1 MSTPSAGC
9 VALERGPLVYCVE
22 TADVPAGIELEDVR
36 VDADVRPGETVRDD
50 LPGSPVGLSVAARAA
65 GTGAAIEIGAIPYF
79 SWAHRPVEAMRI
91 WIPVASPADA
101 GG

>member
-1 MSTPSAGC
+1 M
-9 VALERGPLVYCVE
+9 E
-22 TADVPAGIELEDVR
+22 
-36 VDADVRPGETVRDD
+36 
-50 LPGSPVGLSVAARAA
+50 ARTA
-65 GTGAAIEIGAIPYF
+65 GTGDAIEIGAIPYF